1 MEISQN
7 IMINN
12 TYIDK
17 FNIQSIL
24 NDDELIKTIILLK
37 YNMNSSTLIEII
49 AHIFDNKYINQNQ
62 LLLCISLLNSNKNDA
77 TNKLLF
83 DIETDLPLL
92 TNIILKTFNYDL
104 FFKYYSDELIN
115 IIKSIENYE
124 YYLKLMIHYCE
135 KSLISTTELFKISDI
150 LYPDIINNHIERLC
164 LMIDINKI
172 KNVNC
177 FIKDFD
183 ELDFNDKQTIMNNLN
198 LIDGEFKDKIY
209 EINNNKQYMTL
220 EYILNR

>member
-49 AHIFDNKYINQNQ
+49 ANIFDIKYINQNQ
-62 LLLCISLLNSNKNDA
+62 L
-77 TNKLLF
+77 F
-83 DIETDLPLL
+83 
-92 TNIILKTFNYDL
+92 
-104 FFKYYSDELIN
+104 
-115 IIKSIENYE
+115 
-124 YYLKLMIHYCE
+124 
-135 KSLISTTELFKISDI
+135 
-150 LYPDIINNHIERLC
+150 